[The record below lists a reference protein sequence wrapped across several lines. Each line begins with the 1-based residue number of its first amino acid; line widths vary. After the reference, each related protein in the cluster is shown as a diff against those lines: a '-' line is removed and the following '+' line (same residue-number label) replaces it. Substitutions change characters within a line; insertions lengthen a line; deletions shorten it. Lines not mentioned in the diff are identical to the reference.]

1 MRVLHGRS
9 RHHKQNEGGQDKH
22 LQDHS
27 RGLALGVWFGLKA
40 TTAPLRG
47 TCIYLF
53 SLPLFGTICS
63 LRSFPRR

>member
-1 MRVLHGRS
+1 
-9 RHHKQNEGGQDKH
+9 
-22 LQDHS
+22 
-27 RGLALGVWFGLKA
+27 LALGVWFGLKA